1 MIIYLVRHGQT
12 EYNKLRRIQG
22 TQDHPLT
29 EEGLEDAKKCA
40 KALKDK
46 EIHGLFSSPLKRA
59 QSTAEIIGE
68 EIGLKVRL
76 DDRLKERFF
85 GKIEGESYDSVALS
99 YDFWDELDTY
109 YPDHGIESRSSMDER
124 ALSFFK
130 DLEKEGLE
138 SVVVVSHGAFIRS
151 ILRTLSSE
159 THALLEGYRVP
170 HNGEILEIT
179 WKEEQ

>member
-12 EYNKLRRIQG
+12 EYNKLKRIQG

-29 EEGLEDAKKCA
+29 QDGIEDAKRCA

-46 EIHGLFSSPLKRA
+46 RVHGLFSSPLLRA
-59 QSTAEIIGE
+59 LNTAEVIGE
-68 EIGLKVRL
+68 EIGLPVKI

-85 GKIEGESYDSVALS
+85 GKIEGESYDSIALG

-109 YPDHGIESRSSMDER
+109 YPDHGIESRESMDER
-124 ALSFFK
+124 ALSFFR
-130 DLEKEGLE
+130 DLEQEGLE

-151 ILRTLSSE
+151 ILRTLSNSGHE
-159 THALLEGYRVP
+159 LLEGYRVP
-170 HNGEILEIT
+170 HNGEILELT
-179 WKEEQ
+179 WKEDQ